1 MSLSLKFYIAII
13 TIISGALI
21 CALLFFHEPID
32 PWWIVIIWGISGWVA
47 DSYPVEVRKID
58 GNRWMI
64 GLSMTF
70 NLSAAIL
77 FSPLSA
83 MFISMIAG
91 LPPLENANSKWYK
104 MVFNVAQISIATFVA
119 AFVYRLFPVNL
130 EIVKIFAI
138 AIAIGIYAIINNTF
152 VAGAVSLATKKRFG
166 GILKDVLVDFFGLSI
181 FISLAISY
189 LAIYL
194 YPFVH
199 FYVIFV
205 ILGPLLAIRF
215 VIDLYR
221 KFLNTKLEAMYALTK
236 ALEEKDPYTAGHG
249 ERVSL
254 YCEVIAEKI
263 GIYGKHL
270 DDLKIAAQLHDIGKI
285 GVRDIILN
293 KPARLTDAE
302 YDEIKRHPVD
312 GARIIS
318 EIPSLDK
325 IVPWVRYHHE
335 RWNGTGYPDGK
346 KGKDIPLEARIIGIC
361 DVYDALTTK
370 RSYRDEFTHDE
381 AIQIIVSG
389 SGKDFDPELVTA
401 LIESK
406 DRFNEIRIKKAPLY
420 MSEK

>member
-1 MSLSLKFYIAII
+1 
-13 TIISGALI
+13 
-21 CALLFFHEPID
+21 
-32 PWWIVIIWGISGWVA
+32 
-47 DSYPVEVRKID
+47 
-58 GNRWMI
+58 
-64 GLSMTF
+64 
-70 NLSAAIL
+70 
-77 FSPLSA
+77 
-83 MFISMIAG
+83 
-91 LPPLENANSKWYK
+91 
-104 MVFNVAQISIATFVA
+104 
-119 AFVYRLFPVNL
+119 
-130 EIVKIFAI
+130 
-138 AIAIGIYAIINNTF
+138 
-152 VAGAVSLATKKRFG
+152 LATKKRFG
-166 GILKDVLVDFFGLSI
+166 GILKDVLIDFFGLSI

-285 GVRDIILN
+285 GVRDIVLN

-346 KGKDIPLEARIIGIC
+346 KGKNIPLEARIIGIC

>member
-1 MSLSLKFYIAII
+1 VSLSLKFYIAII

-32 PWWIVIIWGISGWVA
+32 PWWIIVIWGLSGWVA
-47 DSYPVEVRKID
+47 DAYPVEVRKIN
-58 GNRWMI
+58 GNKWI
-64 GLSMTF
+64 VGLGMTF
-70 NLSAAIL
+70 NLSAAVL

-83 MFISMIAG
+83 MVISVIDS
-91 LPPLENANSKWYK
+91 LPYLNQKAKWYK
-104 MVFNVAQISIATFVA
+104 SVFNVAQISIATFVA

-138 AIAIGIYAIINNTF
+138 AIAIGIYAIVNNSF
-152 VAGAVSLATKKRFG
+152 VAGAMSLATKKKFKW
-166 GILKDVLVDFFGLSI
+166 ILKDVLIDFFGLSI

-215 VIDLYR
+215 VIDIYR

-285 GVRDIILN
+285 GVRDIVLN

-420 MSEK
+420 VNEK

>member
-13 TIISGALI
+13 TIISGALV

-32 PWWIVIIWGISGWVA
+32 PWWIVIIWGLSGWFA
-47 DSYPVEVRKID
+47 DAYPVEVRKID
-58 GNRWMI
+58 GNRWVI
-64 GLSMTF
+64 GLGMTF
-70 NLSAAIL
+70 NLSAAVL

-83 MFISMIAG
+83 MIIGIITATSLNEM
-91 LPPLENANSKWYK
+91 KTTQWYK
-104 MVFNVAQISIATFVA
+104 IVFNVAQISIATFVV
-119 AFVYRLFPVNL
+119 AFTYRLFPVNS

-138 AIAIGIYAIINNTF
+138 AAVIGVYAIINNTF

-166 GILKDVLVDFFGLSI
+166 GILKDVLIDFFGLSI
-181 FISLAISY
+181 FISLSISY

-194 YPFVH
+194 YPYVH

-221 KFLNTKLEAMYALTK
+221 KFLNTKLETMYALTR

-285 GVRDIILN
+285 GVRDIVLN
-293 KPARLTDAE
+293 KPTRLTDAE

-312 GARIIS
+312 GAKIIS
-318 EIPSLDK
+318 EIPSLDR

-346 KGKDIPLEARIIGIC
+346 KGTNTPLEARIIGIC

-370 RSYRDEFTHDE
+370 RSYRDEFTHEE
-381 AIQIIVSG
+381 AIQMIASG
-389 SGKDFDPELVTA
+389 SGKDFDPELVSA
-401 LIESK
+401 LIESEG
-406 DRFNEIRIKKAPLY
+406 RFNKIRVAKAPLY